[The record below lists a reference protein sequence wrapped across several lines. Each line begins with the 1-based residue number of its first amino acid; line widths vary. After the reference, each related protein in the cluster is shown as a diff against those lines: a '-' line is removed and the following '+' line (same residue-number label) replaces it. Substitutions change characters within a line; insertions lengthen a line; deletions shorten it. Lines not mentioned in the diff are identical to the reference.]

1 MTLDQ
6 RLEGSKKVTCAD
18 SWEDL
23 PDRAEHVQRPK
34 GSPHAT
40 ASTSER
46 QCSGQHPGDG
56 RREHLEERPQWEQEE
71 DEITPPHTPPRALPA
86 FKKSTVGQLAAG
98 GQGGGGKETGED
110 ASALFM

>member
-1 MTLDQ
+1 MDQ

-23 PDRAEHVQRPK
+23 TDRAEHVQRPK

-56 RREHLEERPQWEQEE
+56 RREHLEERLQWEQEE
-71 DEITPPHTPPRALPA
+71 DEITPPPPP
-86 FKKSTVGQLAAG
+86 
-98 GQGGGGKETGED
+98 QG
-110 ASALFM
+110 SACI